1 MQEIHALLDALKNLG
16 SIQAEI
22 QKIKEELSA
31 IKSAPSAPSMV
42 PEKQI
47 STELNICTKTLRKY
61 RENNILPFVKM
72 GRRIFYD
79 RGEVLNHLRQ
89 ANRTDA
95 SIRITSKL
103 SRVKNRFFQ
112 DALSNKK

>member
-1 MQEIHALLDALKNLG
+1 MQEIHALLDALKDLG

-22 QKIKEELSA
+22 QKIKEELST
-31 IKSAPSAPSMV
+31 IKATSYQPTMV

-47 STELNICTKTLRKY
+47 SAELNICTKTLRKY
-61 RENNILPFVKM
+61 RESKGLPYVKM

-89 ANRTDA
+89 ANRIDP

-103 SRVKNRFFQ
+103 SRVKKRLFQ
-112 DALSNKK
+112 DTPSHNK